1 MDEINLGV
9 LNNDIQ
15 TIKQEIKE
23 LKKDT
28 YKLKE
33 QVDNLNLSKGTTDL
47 ILKNIVEKFDEMK
60 FELNKRFDRTDKSI
74 EDIANRA
81 GNDSKWR
88 DVLKDIISVAIL
100 IVTAIVGF
108 KYWG

>member
-1 MDEINLGV
+1 MDEQNIGV
-9 LNNDIQ
+9 IANRVL
-15 TIKQEIKE
+15 TIEREIVD
-23 LKKDT
+23 LKKDNYT
-28 YKLKE
+28 LKE
-33 QVDNLNLSKGTTDL
+33 QVNTLNLSKGTTDL
-47 ILKNIVEKFDEMK
+47 ILKNIEGKFDEMK

-100 IVTAIVGF
+100 IVSAIVGF